1 MSIRT
6 VSMAAW
12 VSLMFLS
19 SAAWSSPLPD
29 DPVATA
35 VDAAAKHRDDENIEV
50 IDDVNEYIARTRDVV
65 LRARAGDYGRIKKVD
80 MERVA
85 KEQQSIEDLLGG
97 RTGELTLT
105 VDEQIQ
111 LANAQESIN
120 AIILSDD
127 KSRMV
132 CKRIAAIGTR
142 LTKTEC
148 LSVAERERRA
158 EKARDV
164 IKTSN
169 DYCVPIAPT
178 GGEGGN
184 LCGG

>member
-1 MSIRT
+1 
-6 VSMAAW
+6 
-12 VSLMFLS
+12 MFLS
-19 SAAWSSPLPD
+19 STAVSSPLPD
-29 DPVATA
+29 DAASAAPA
-35 VDAAAKHRDDENIEV
+35 DAAAKHRDDKKVEV
-50 IDDVNEYIARTRDVV
+50 IDDVEDYLERTRDV
-65 LRARAGDYGRIKKVD
+65 LAGARAGDYGRINKRD
-80 MERVA
+80 LERVA

-97 RTGELTLT
+97 RTGELKLT

-120 AIILSDD
+120 AIVLSDD

-164 IKTSN
+164 LKIA
-169 DYCVPIAPT
+169 DGYCVA
-178 GGEGGN
+178 GEGNG
-184 LCGG
+184 CGAGRQGL